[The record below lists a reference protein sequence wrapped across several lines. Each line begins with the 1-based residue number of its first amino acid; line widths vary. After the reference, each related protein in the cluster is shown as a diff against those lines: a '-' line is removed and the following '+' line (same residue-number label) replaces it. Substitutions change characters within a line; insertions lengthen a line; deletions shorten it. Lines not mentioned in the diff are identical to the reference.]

1 MLRMV
6 RTAIAILLI
15 ALPAFAQKMPVSLL
29 DVRNAYEA
37 FDYQRVI
44 SISEQLLAHPDTI
57 SGPSQITLFTL
68 NGVAHFIR
76 GEEMPARKSFLEIIK
91 KDSMFTLDSVLYS
104 PKIVEFFIQVKKEV
118 QQPAEHPQTL
128 EERKTPKEQAPVISK
143 QIVSHSFSGIVAR
156 SLILPGWGHLAV
168 ESSPKGWLLTGAAA
182 ATMASGI
189 YYIVKT
195 NSREHDYLN
204 ETDRQKIAEKY
215 DDYNSAYKTRNILLG
230 AYAAIWTVAQLD
242 LLFFSHDELSGTLS
256 LSYRNTMPAE
266 PVMYPSFSV
275 TLTF

>member
-1 MLRMV
+1 
-6 RTAIAILLI
+6 
-15 ALPAFAQKMPVSLL
+15 
-29 DVRNAYEA
+29 
-37 FDYQRVI
+37 
-44 SISEQLLAHPDTI
+44 
-57 SGPSQITLFTL
+57 
-68 NGVAHFIR
+68 
-76 GEEMPARKSFLEIIK
+76 
-91 KDSMFTLDSVLYS
+91 
-104 PKIVEFFIQVKKEV
+104 
-118 QQPAEHPQTL
+118 
-128 EERKTPKEQAPVISK
+128 
-143 QIVSHSFSGIVAR
+143 
-156 SLILPGWGHLAV
+156 
-168 ESSPKGWLLTGAAA
+168 
-182 ATMASGI
+182 MASGI

>member
-1 MLRMV
+1 MV

-15 ALPAFAQKMPVSLL
+15 ALPAFAQEVPVSLV

-44 SISEQLLAHPDTI
+44 SISEQLLAHSDTV
-57 SGPSQITLFTL
+57 SGSSRITLFTL
-68 NGVAHFIR
+68 NGVAHFVR

-91 KDSMFTLDSVLYS
+91 NDSTFALDSVLYS
-104 PKIVEFFIQVKKEV
+104 PKIVEFFNQVKKEA

-143 QIVSHSFSGIVAR
+143 QIVLHSFSGIVAR
-156 SLILPGWGHLAV
+156 SLILPGWGHLVV